1 VSTPEQGW
9 RDAWRALPWSDRRR
23 IAGRVRRGARL
34 VRPEEAALGAWFAL
48 RDLRRWPRFVALLGA
63 LVWWPAL
70 TRLLPASVGGIAA
83 YLWAAGV
90 LAIPVLVWLYLTTYR
105 PALRRALHAN
115 LSVAA
120 GSERAGCGACVTTA
134 AAASPDTPPTGGLS
148 TGGLLTCGFA
158 SSADKPPVVSVRAS
172 PSRVLAVF

>member
-1 VSTPEQGW
+1 
-9 RDAWRALPWSDRRR
+9 
-23 IAGRVRRGARL
+23 VRRGARL

-70 TRLLPASVGGIAA
+70 TRLLPVSVGGIAA

-90 LAIPVLVWLYLTTYR
+90 LAIPVLVWLYLTAYR

-120 GSERAGCGACVTTA
+120 GLPPPGPPDPRATRATRRRMEREGWLR
-134 AAASPDTPPTGGLS
+134 SMRHHRRRGLS
-148 TGGLLTCGFA
+148 
-158 SSADKPPVVSVRAS
+158 
-172 PSRVLAVF
+172 